1 MAKTKKRRPPALR
14 TDGLDRLD
22 NNVLRAALMEKLTVA
37 ELNALNRQIRT
48 AVEKACTEATEK
60 VAENA
65 YRQHWAIVMRV
76 LVDRFGWGH
85 VRIRRLWD
93 ACLDYLKDMDSGLIT
108 AQDIL
113 DTLEHDDNIKISWS
127 VNGYDHDE

>member
-1 MAKTKKRRPPALR
+1 MAKVKKPRKRPLPMGRLALR
-14 TDGLDRLD
+14 ESL
-22 NNVLRAALMEKLTVA
+22 AAKLTA
-37 ELNALNRQIRT
+37 EELRELERELRVT
-48 AVEKACTEATEK
+48 VEKACTEATEK